1 MHMTLEE
8 DYLRLLGGINN
19 FTTKVTG
26 VPIIDAYFGPERF
39 SPDKAKVHSTA
50 EELLAD
56 LNTLIVNAKEIQDEL
71 KRTAVTSDLES
82 LKVVVRWLSGEQT
95 SYNRL
100 VEGIFGITPL
110 KFGQKEIQ
118 KAQQVVADAS
128 ATLSGSD
135 VSERILRWREENKVT
150 GKKLKKIVETEV
162 VERTRKI
169 EALFVKGI
177 FAGFPSKVEN
187 NGIAYKAVTGEPWSA
202 YNYYQGNYASVNVFN
217 IDRSFNRCN
226 LIWVVCHEYEHHV
239 ANLFKEKYYREND
252 ALDLS
257 AVILH
262 TKRSI
267 IDEGTADCARDFLG
281 LRLDEEHGAVAE
293 SLGSLGNMV
302 SLNAAYMLNVE
313 HVDDETAAEYYAS
326 ETFMPLQEARKHLA
340 FSRPLTFDGRLNFWA
355 PYINTYFFGRRDY
368 VLPTFQEAQ
377 KKGKLKEFF
386 ETLYLNP
393 YSRSTSTWKIA
404 FSKI

>member
-1 MHMTLEE
+1 MHMTFEE
-8 DYLRLLGGINN
+8 DYLRLLCEISN
-19 FTTKVTG
+19 FTMKITG

-39 SPDKAKVHSTA
+39 SPDKAGAHSTP

-56 LNTLIVNAKEIQDEL
+56 LDTLIMSVKEIQDEL
-71 KRTAVTSDLES
+71 KRIAVTSDLES
-82 LKVVVRWLSGEQT
+82 LKVVVKWLSGEQI

-110 KFGQKEIQ
+110 KFGQKEIL
-118 KAQQVVADAS
+118 KAQQVVKDAS
-128 ATLSGSD
+128 GNLQGSD
-135 VSERILRWREENKVT
+135 VAQKILRWREENKVT
-150 GKKLKKIVETEV
+150 GNTLKKIVETEV
-162 VERTRKI
+162 VERTRKM
-169 EALFVKGI
+169 EALFEKDI
-177 FAGFPSKVEN
+177 FAGFPTKVEN
-187 NGIAYKAVTGEPWSA
+187 NGIAYKTVTGEPWGA

-257 AVILH
+257 AVVLN
-262 TKRSI
+262 TKRCI

-281 LRLDEEHGAVAE
+281 IRLDEEYGAVAE
-293 SLGSLGNMV
+293 SLSSLGNMV
-302 SLNAAYMLNVE
+302 GLNVAYMLNME
-313 HVDDETAAEYYAS
+313 HVDDKTAAEYYAS
-326 ETFMPLQEARKHLA
+326 ETFMPLEEAKKHLA
-340 FSRPLTFDGRLNFWA
+340 FTRPLTSDGKLNFWA
-355 PYINTYFFGRRDY
+355 PYIYTYFFGRRDY

-386 ETLYLNP
+386 ATLYLNP
-393 YSRSTSTWKIA
+393 YSRSTSTWKVA
-404 FSKI
+404 FSNI